1 LSPDLETAVTLGRQL
16 RRPELPT
23 TGARWCEAALPE
35 GSVYRFLARERG
47 RLFPPELFGDLFELT
62 GRRSVPPSILA
73 VVMVLQRL
81 EGLSDREAADRF
93 AFDVRWRYAA
103 GVADAVAGEET
114 ASFAHTVL
122 VDLRARLRRSAD
134 PDRIFRVTCALARQ
148 MGLVG
153 VRRVL
158 DSAPL
163 EDAVTTQ
170 DTVTMLRGAIR
181 GLLRACPPALK
192 TKVRAGLQRDDDYAA
207 PGKPACDWQDRQ
219 AREALVDALV
229 RDAYRAHYA
238 LRGERLDERTAEAA
252 ALLATVTGQDIEE
265 TTDGRF
271 RIFAGTAPDRV
282 ISTVDPQARHGHK
295 TAAHGFDG
303 YKAHVAIDPDAE
315 VICAAE
321 VSLATSGDAVV
332 APRLLGDLT
341 ADGQGSGQ
349 AARAVVYGDSA
360 YGTGTHLAWL
370 DQQRLTPM
378 VKTQLPTAPGG
389 RFAKD
394 QFRIDLQAGTVTCPA
409 RVTVAISPAR
419 RGGGR
424 ARFGVACSGCPL
436 RNACT
441 SSVRGRVVAIHPH
454 EATLALLAPA
464 SVIPPG
470 WPTTARPGRRW
481 NASSRTC
488 CAAATVAGVPAC
500 GGWCGWARTSSCWPR
515 RSTWPGSPASGCTPP
530 APAGRSS
537 PPDGGDQLPAP
548 ARQPLPQPAEP
559 LQLVT
564 EHRPPKTCATSLLW
578 CGSVSAISSRKRH
591 DARRASTSSSTV

>member
-1 LSPDLETAVTLGRQL
+1 VLSDSEDVVVTLGRQL

-23 TGARWCEAALPE
+23 AGARWCEAALPE

-47 RLFPPELFGDLFELT
+47 RLFPPELFADLFEPT

-93 AFDVRWRYAA
+93 AFDARWRYAA

-122 VDLRARLRRSAD
+122 VDFRARLRRSAD
-134 PDRIFRVTCALARQ
+134 PDRIFRATCELARQ
-148 MGLVG
+148 VGLVG

-170 DTVTMLRGAIR
+170 DTVTLLRGAIR
-181 GLLRACPPALK
+181 GLLRACPPPLA
-192 TKVRAGLQRDDDYAA
+192 TKVRAGLQRADDYRA
-207 PGKPACDWQDRQ
+207 PGKPTCDWQDRQ

-238 LRGERLDERTAEAA
+238 LRGEWLDERVAEAA

-265 TTDGRF
+265 TDDGHF
-271 RIFAGTAPDRV
+271 RIFEGTAPDRV

-303 YKAHVAIDPDAE
+303 YKAHVGVDPDSE

-321 VSLATSGDAVV
+321 VSAATSGDAVV
-332 APRLLGDLT
+332 TPTLLGDL
-341 ADGQGSGQ
+341 APGEGEPSSGQ

-360 YGTGTHLAWL
+360 YGTGANLAWL
-370 DQQRLTPM
+370 EAHGLTPM
-378 VKTQLPTAPGG
+378 VKTQIPTAPGG

-394 QFRIDLQAGTVTCPA
+394 QFRIDLAAGTVTCPA
-409 RVTVAISPAR
+409 RVTVAIRPAR
-419 RGGGR
+419 HGGGR
-424 ARFGVACSGCPL
+424 ARFGVACSVCPL
-436 RNACT
+436 RQTCT
-441 SSVRGRVVAIHPH
+441 TSVGGRVVAVHPR
-454 EATLALLAPA
+454 EATLAAARARQRDPAWLADYRATRPKVERKLAHLLRRRHGGRRARVRGLVRVAQDFKLLAA
-464 SVIPPG
+464 AVNL
-470 WPTTARPGRRW
+470 ARL
-481 NASSRTC
+481 
-488 CAAATVAGVPAC
+488 ATLGL
-500 GGWCGWARTSSCWPR
+500 
-515 RSTWPGSPASGCTPP
+515 RSTPTGW
-530 APAGRSS
+530 
-537 PPDGGDQLPAP
+537 QL
-548 ARQPLPQPAEP
+548 QPA
-559 LQLVT
+559 
-564 EHRPPKTCATSLLW
+564 
-578 CGSVSAISSRKRH
+578 
-591 DARRASTSSSTV
+591 

>member
-1 LSPDLETAVTLGRQL
+1 VTLGRQL
-16 RRPELPT
+16 RRPDLPA

-35 GSVYRFLARERG
+35 GSVYRFLARERT
-47 RLFPPELFGDLFELT
+47 RLFPPELFADLFQPT

-122 VDLRARLRRSAD
+122 VDLRARLRASAD
-134 PDRIFRVTCALARQ
+134 PDRIFRVTCDLARQ
-148 MGLVG
+148 LGLVG
-153 VRRVL
+153 IKRVL

-181 GLLRACPPALK
+181 GLLRACPPELK
-192 TKVRAGLQRDDDYAA
+192 AKVRAGLQREDDYAA
-207 PGKPACDWQDRQ
+207 PGKPACDWTDRA

-238 LRGERLDERTAEAA
+238 LRGERLDPRTAEAA
-252 ALLATVTGQDIEE
+252 RLLATVTGQDIEE
-265 TTDGRF
+265 TPDGRF
-271 RIFAGTAPDRV
+271 RIVAGTAPDRV

-303 YKAHVAIDPDAE
+303 YKAHVAIDPDSE

-321 VSLATSGDAVV
+321 VSPATSGDAAV
-332 APRLLGDLT
+332 APTLLDDLT
-341 ADGQGSGQ
+341 PAQDGGP
-349 AARAVVYGDSA
+349 ATRAVVYGDSA
-360 YGTGTHLAWL
+360 YGTGTNLAWL
-370 DQQRLTPM
+370 DRHGLTPM
-378 VKTQLPTAPGG
+378 VKAQLPTAPGG

-409 RVTVAISPAR
+409 RVTALILSAS

-424 ARFGVACSGCPL
+424 ARFGAACSVCPL
-436 RNACT
+436 RQACT
-441 SSVRGRVVAIHPH
+441 SSVGGRVVAIHPQ
-454 EATLALLAPA
+454 EATLAAARARQRDPAWLADYRATRPKVERKLAHLLRRRHGGRRARVPGLVRVTQDFKLLAA
-464 SVIPPG
+464 AVNLARFATLGLRHTSTG
-470 WPTTARPGRRW
+470 WQ
-481 NASSRTC
+481 
-488 CAAATVAGVPAC
+488 V
-500 GGWCGWARTSSCWPR
+500 
-515 RSTWPGSPASGCTPP
+515 
-530 APAGRSS
+530 
-537 PPDGGDQLPAP
+537 
-548 ARQPLPQPAEP
+548 QPA
-559 LQLVT
+559 
-564 EHRPPKTCATSLLW
+564 
-578 CGSVSAISSRKRH
+578 
-591 DARRASTSSSTV
+591 

>member
-1 LSPDLETAVTLGRQL
+1 VTLGRQL

-23 TGARWCEAALPE
+23 AGARWCEAALAE
-35 GSVYRFLARERG
+35 GSVYRFLARERT
-47 RLFPPELFGDLFELT
+47 RLFSPELFADLFQPT

-122 VDLRARLRRSAD
+122 VDFRARLRRSQD

-148 MGLVG
+148 VGLVG
-153 VRRVL
+153 VKRVL

-181 GLLRACPPALK
+181 GLLRACPPELAA
-192 TKVRAGLQRDDDYAA
+192 KVRGLLCRDDDYAA
-207 PGKPACDWQDRQ
+207 PGKPACDWQDPQ

-238 LRGERLDERTAEAA
+238 LRDQRLDPRVAEAA

-265 TTDGRF
+265 TSDGRF
-271 RIFAGTAPDRV
+271 RIFEGTAPDRV

-303 YKAHVAIDPDAE
+303 YKAHVAVDPDSE

-321 VSLATSGDAVV
+321 VSPATTGDAVV
-332 APRLLGDLT
+332 APTLLGDLAPGEGDQT
-341 ADGQGSGQ
+341 AQ
-349 AARAVVYGDSA
+349 AVVYGDSA
-360 YGTGTHLAWL
+360 YGTGAHLAWL
-370 DQQRLTPM
+370 DQQGFTPM
-378 VKTQLPTAPGG
+378 VKTQVPTAPGG

-394 QFRIDLQAGTVTCPA
+394 QFRLDLAAGMVTCPA
-409 RVTVAISPAR
+409 RVAVAIRPAR

-424 ARFGVACSGCPL
+424 ARFGQACSVCPL
-436 RNACT
+436 RQACT
-441 SSVRGRVVAIHPH
+441 SSLRGRVVAVHPREAALAAARARQRDPTWLADYRATRPKVERKLAH
-454 EATLALLAPA
+454 LLRRRHGGRRARVRGLVRVTQDFKLLAAAVNLARLATLGLCF
-464 SVIPPG
+464 
-470 WPTTARPGRRW
+470 T
-481 NASSRTC
+481 
-488 CAAATVAGVPAC
+488 
-500 GGWCGWARTSSCWPR
+500 
-515 RSTWPGSPASGCTPP
+515 ASGW
-530 APAGRSS
+530 
-537 PPDGGDQLPAP
+537 QL
-548 ARQPLPQPAEP
+548 QP
-559 LQLVT
+559 V
-564 EHRPPKTCATSLLW
+564 
-578 CGSVSAISSRKRH
+578 
-591 DARRASTSSSTV
+591 